1 MNGKNG
7 TAPPRSYSRRGWIG
21 AGVVTLLLIALVVVS
36 MRTTAR
42 AEDHARQVEAVWKE
56 NKTLKTQMD
65 QQGERIAVLVR
76 EMDAI
81 SRKGRTDAQGELGQM
96 QALLAQFKQEN
107 EDRRRQLDEKLREV
121 KDAAATAARAYG
133 EAGENYALAAR
144 EFAAAKQQVG
154 DDVRK
159 AGESVEAARA
169 AKTSAEDAARTAKD
183 DKDAAKAKLD
193 DAKTKFTEAEQR
205 LAEVKQQGDEKLREV
220 KKLADDAATAKT
232 DAATKA
238 DEVNRIAAD
247 LKTRLAALDQAKN
260 QIDALAQAVVENLQ
274 ATKDAAAVAKLEAE
288 RVTQLWV
295 KINTV
300 VMPFRATH
308 VQNHWRTADARPPLN
323 LRAPRDKE
331 APVLDP
337 KHGAITVAEF
347 APGGETLLIG
357 GEATPGTAAVSVLG
371 LTTGATTTHDSPQG
385 VFGSAVGTKS
395 RYVVMD
401 KQGDILVQHL
411 GDGLKR
417 NESKWVMLKTFELR
431 LDETPVRLAAA
442 NGVVALA
449 TSSGRVGFAT
459 EDGRRL
465 QPDLQ
470 LGSPPKWMGFSA
482 DGTVFAALVDKA
494 VTVSR
499 PGKSGKVRLALDGKA
514 IRTVAFSPD
523 AKQIVT
529 GCDDGAVV
537 VWNIEQSGKATDEP
551 VLGREVVEFQ
561 AVLSNTAPAD
571 TAIRAVAFAEDGFGE
586 RVVVSIAGDG
596 MVRFWS
602 VDRGYLLAE
611 FPYHRGQLPA
621 DKPIPKALAL
631 AVAPGNQW
639 VAVLNEA
646 GTLFVTVPKPV
657 SPDAFG
663 RLLTP
668 QK

>member
-7 TAPPRSYSRRGWIG
+7 SAPPRSYSRRGWIG
-21 AGVVTLLLIALVVVS
+21 AGVVALLLIALVVVS
-36 MRTTAR
+36 VRTTAR
-42 AEDHARQVEAVWKE
+42 AEDHVRQVEAVWKE
-56 NKTLKTQMD
+56 NKLVKAQMD

-76 EMDAI
+76 EMDAV

-96 QALLAQFKQEN
+96 QTLLAQFKQEN

-121 KDAAATAARAYG
+121 KDAAATAVLASR

-169 AKTSAEDAARTAKD
+169 AKTAAEDAARTAKD

-193 DAKTKFTEAEQR
+193 DAKAKFTEAEQR

-220 KKLADDAATAKT
+220 KKLADDAATAKI

-247 LKTRLAALDQAKN
+247 IKTRLAALDQAKN
-260 QIDALAQAVVENLQ
+260 QIDAQAQAVDAKLQ
-274 ATKDAAAVAKLEAE
+274 EIKALAAATTRETE
-288 RVTQLWV
+288 RVAQHWDEFKRVSL
-295 KINTV
+295 
-300 VMPFRATH
+300 PFRAAYL
-308 VQNHWRTADARPPLN
+308 QNQWRTADARPPMN

-331 APVLDP
+331 APILDP
-337 KHGAITVAEF
+337 KHGTITVAEF
-347 APGGETLLIG
+347 APGGEALLIG

-371 LTTGATTTHDSPQG
+371 LTTGATATHDSPQG
-385 VFGSAVGTKS
+385 VFGGAVGTKA

-401 KQGDILVQHL
+401 KQGDIQVQQL

-417 NESKWVMLKTFELR
+417 NESKWVMLKIFELR
-431 LDETPVRLAAA
+431 LDEVPVRLAAA

-459 EDGRRL
+459 EDSRRL

-470 LGSPPKWMGFSA
+470 LGSPPKWMGFAA

-523 AKQIVT
+523 TKHIVT

-551 VLGREVVEFQ
+551 VLGREVAQFQ
-561 AVLSNTAPAD
+561 AVLGTTAPAD

-586 RVVVSIAGDG
+586 RVIVSIAGDG

-602 VDRGYLLAE
+602 LEHRHLLSE

-646 GTLFVTVPKPV
+646 GTLFVTVPKPI

-663 RLLTP
+663 GLLAP